1 MGHRIELGE
10 IETAVMALHDV
21 RNACCLYDQGRQ
33 KIVLFY
39 ETDSYDDI
47 TLTEALKNRLQRYM
61 LPNVFHKLDEL
72 PLLKSGKVDR
82 VKLKEM
88 I

>member
-10 IETAVMALHDV
+10 IETAVTALHDV
-21 RNACCLYDQGRQ
+21 KNACCLYDNDKQ

-47 TLTEALKNRLQRYM
+47 TINEALKNRLQRYM

-88 I
+88 M

>member
-1 MGHRIELGE
+1 
-10 IETAVMALHDV
+10 MALPGMK
-21 RNACCLYDQGRQ
+21 NACCLYDNAKQ

-47 TLTEALKNRLQRYM
+47 TLAEALKSRLLRYM
-61 LPNVFHKLDEL
+61 IPNVTNNLDSL

-82 VKLKEM
+82 VRLRDM
-88 I
+88 IGGN